1 MQDVAG
7 NKPSRPFL
15 PPIHGD
21 SRIAVE
27 TLLWNGSSHALF
39 APLFETHL
47 KQSILDAVNMFGT
60 QELVIIVE
68 YYLSQNHYFCEI

>member
-21 SRIAVE
+21 SRMAVD
-27 TLLWNGSSHALF
+27 TLLWNGSSQALF
-39 APLFETHL
+39 APLFDTHL
-47 KQSILDAVNMFGT
+47 KQSIPYAVSLL
-60 QELVIIVE
+60 EAK
-68 YYLSQNHYFCEI
+68 Y